1 MWNCKPL
8 VQASVPLFV
17 RTRRRFIMRF
27 QSEKR
32 LVWQFFGDWKMLS
45 QKLGNWYILFWR
57 PYISNVPDVQCTLS
71 LRKTWCDKNKCIMK
85 GVKNILKIY
94 CHNKM
99 ATSGHLNPSRISL
112 WMLWYNVFE
121 VMVLFYFWTK
131 ERGKQTNFWVAVLLL
146 NASQE
151 LVTVT

>member
-1 MWNCKPL
+1 MKL
-8 VQASVPLFV
+8 QTVSSGV
-17 RTRRRFIMRF
+17 RTFICLYNTKIYYAL
-27 QSEKR
+27 SIWEKAG
-32 LVWQFFGDWKMLS
+32 LSFFGDWKMLS

-94 CHNKM
+94 CHKKM